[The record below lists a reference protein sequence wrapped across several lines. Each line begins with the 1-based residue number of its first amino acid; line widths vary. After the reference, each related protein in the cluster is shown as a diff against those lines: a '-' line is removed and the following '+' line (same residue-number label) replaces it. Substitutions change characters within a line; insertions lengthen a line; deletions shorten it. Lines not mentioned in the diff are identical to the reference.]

1 MIKAFEQAPI
11 LLCMDTSAAQL
22 SHPDDAKSDHAN
34 MLIEVAARGWR
45 TAIAY
50 PVLPGSNAVA
60 ILES

>member
-1 MIKAFEQAPI
+1 
-11 LLCMDTSAAQL
+11 MDTSAAQL